1 MHGIDVKPTL
11 RKFYTNISSLKVNIL
26 NIIMRQRTMQ
36 AGWDYCEKH
45 FADLWTLLPGK
56 SIVSW
61 ILVVLT
67 EKVLA
72 AGYPPPQE
80 ER

>member
-1 MHGIDVKPTL
+1 
-11 RKFYTNISSLKVNIL
+11 
-26 NIIMRQRTMQ
+26 MRQRTMQ